1 MQNWIFSPRVGYKEN
16 IAHTH
21 GDALKRQRAKGYGGA
36 TDDVR
41 VLLRYYGIHFL
52 TDLNLK

>member
-1 MQNWIFSPRVGYKEN
+1 MQHWIFSPRVGYKEN

-21 GDALKRQRAKGYGGA
+21 DDALKRQRAKGYGGA